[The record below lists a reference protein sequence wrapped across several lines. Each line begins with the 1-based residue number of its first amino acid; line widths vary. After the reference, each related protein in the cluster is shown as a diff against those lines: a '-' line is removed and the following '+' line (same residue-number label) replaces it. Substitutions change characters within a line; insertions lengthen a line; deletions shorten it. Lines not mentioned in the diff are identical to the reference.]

1 MSFVKFLNENS
12 ALRQASRYDGYL
24 SFIPETHCSITDKQP
39 AHRYLYN
46 DNFYWLE
53 VKDSIQLSPQ
63 QLEIHT
69 NMQDCLWIHM
79 DLSGRSVLLTSPPRP
94 LSTGEIQCYKQSI
107 APLSVQLND
116 GKNWVFMI
124 GILPANMERLAAE
137 YPAIRTW
144 LNMDHTGKECTVL
157 GKMTLHPKLFSVLD
171 ALKRISFRPFG
182 TYYLLM
188 AWNLR
193 IFDIVFNEAKEE
205 TDTEQDHEV
214 RLYHKTITYLRQH
227 FCEEGL
233 TLQRIAESLN
243 VSVRTLTR
251 SFANRPHSV
260 SAYLQE
266 LRLVEA
272 RDRIMASDNT
282 IVSIAFSLH
291 FACQKSFSKL
301 FKKRF
306 GYTPTEWREKMIRK
320 RSLVN

>member
-1 MSFVKFLNENS
+1 MSFVQFPNENS
-12 ALRQASRYDGYL
+12 FSGQASRYDGYL

-53 VKDSIQLSPQ
+53 VKDSIQLSPLP
-63 QLEIHT
+63 LEIHSI
-69 NMQDCLWIHM
+69 MQDCLWIHM
-79 DLSGRSVLLTSPPRP
+79 DLSGRSVLLTTPPRP
-94 LSTGEIQCYKQSI
+94 LSTGEILCYQQAIDSFH
-107 APLSVQLND
+107 LQLNE
-116 GKNWVFMI
+116 GKNWIFMI
-124 GILPANMERLAAE
+124 GISPSNFERLASE

-144 LNMDHTGKECTVL
+144 LDMDHTSNECTVL
-157 GKMTLHPKLFSVLD
+157 GKMTVHPKLFSVLD
-171 ALKRISFRPFG
+171 ALKRLTFRPFG

-205 TDTEQDHEV
+205 TDTEQEHEI
-214 RLYHKTITYLRQH
+214 RLYHTTIGYLRQH
-227 FCEEGL
+227 YYEEGL
-233 TLQRIAESLN
+233 TLQRIAQTMN

-260 SAYLQE
+260 SEYVQE
-266 LRLVEA
+266 LRLIEA
-272 RDRIMASDNT
+272 RDRIITSDNT

-306 GYTPTEWREKMIRK
+306 GYNPTEWREKMRQR